1 MTHSSSTAVGARAP
15 LALALLTVLLAGC
28 GDDAATT
35 TGTGATSG
43 GEGGG
48 GAPAPVATVPV
59 VVTPSLGQVFSGT
72 VRVIAP
78 GGGGEEVS
86 ELARSKTK
94 ENGKADLEVPATDEG
109 PYIVEVSGNDTAT
122 YYDEGTDQTVPL
134 GEDDT
139 IRAVVDELPA
149 GGVGVTPLTEM
160 AVRHLEAQYGPLT
173 ALTRAQLRE
182 LFSSGV
188 VAAAYAKIRSEL
200 APELGDTSL
209 VSVPA
214 IVGSKAD
221 LNALGTTPADLYAL
235 KLAALARVG
244 SLNGAATRPALAIL
258 DDLGKD
264 LADGVFDGKQ
274 GAEALAPVTYSL
286 QTFAAQLQDS
296 AQHLAASTEL
306 KTLVASYEQYVSD
319 FIAALGKVGDPVE
332 DGGTGGG
339 ETGGG
344 GVVVAPGDL
353 LASWAGSYQ
362 GSWNVE
368 RLEAFIKVPT
378 LSYPF
383 YKWVRDPVS
392 EEAMRLSMLA
402 MTFGG
407 NTCNWA
413 ITAQNVQFGALTL
426 PFGDAFSAAA
436 VGDAR
441 SYTLPVSLTVLSLG
455 VTGTTTLNTQGVLP
469 TRIALEYHYKGLLKE
484 LHYTGACTFTY
495 PG

>member
-1 MTHSSSTAVGARAP
+1 MTHSFFSAARARAP
-15 LALALLTVLLAGC
+15 LALALLGLLLSGC
-28 GDDAATT
+28 GDDAPTAA
-35 TGTGATSG
+35 GTGATS
-43 GEGGG
+43 GGG
-48 GAPAPVATVPV
+48 GAPAPVATVPL

-94 ENGKADLEVPATDEG
+94 ENGEADLEVPATAEG

-122 YYDEGTDQTVPL
+122 YYDEGRDQTVPL

-139 IRAVVDELPA
+139 IRAVVEDIPA
-149 GGVGVTPLTEM
+149 EGVGVTPLTEM

-173 ALTRAQLRE
+173 ALTREQLRE

-200 APELGDTSL
+200 APELGSTSL

-221 LNALGTTPADLYAL
+221 LDALGTTPADLYAL

-244 SLNGAATRPALAIL
+244 SLNGATTRPALAML

-274 GAEALAPVTYSL
+274 GTEVLVPASYTL
-286 QTFAAQLQDS
+286 QTFAAQLQDA
-296 AQHLAASTEL
+296 AQQLAASTEL
-306 KTLVASYEQYVSD
+306 KTLVASYEQYVSG
-319 FIAALGKVGDPVE
+319 FIAALGKVGDSV
-332 DGGTGGG
+332 DDSGTGGEG
-339 ETGGG
+339 SGGG
-344 GVVVAPGDL
+344 VVAPGDL
-353 LASWAGSYQ
+353 LSSWAGAYQ
-362 GSWNVE
+362 GNWNVE

-402 MTFGG
+402 MTFGS

-413 ITAQNVQFGALTL
+413 ITAQNVQFGSLTL

-441 SYTLPVSLTVLSLG
+441 RYTLPVSLTVLSLG

-469 TRIALEYHYKGLLKE
+469 TRIALDYHYKGLLKE
-484 LHYTGACTFTY
+484 LHYTGACTFSY